1 MNRLSEHKILK
12 NLAIER
18 IQLNIFDILDST
30 NEECKRINQKKQV
43 HVIISEEQTQGKGRL
58 GKSWS
63 SPKSGNIYM
72 SIAFKGIYKNY
83 PLSLIA
89 GIICKESICTL
100 LDEDVIG
107 LKWPNDL
114 IFLNKKVGGIL
125 VEKEILGNEQLNIIG
140 IGLNLYHSKK
150 ESWWGDLSSKGLRS
164 KRNELINSILIQFMN
179 FIDNGMV
186 DWDLKWQEYCIHM
199 RSNIK
204 IKQNNIVIDSG
215 LFNGINKDG
224 SMSLLSDNNKSERNY
239 PYGEIS
245 IEGVY

>member
-12 NLAIER
+12 NLSVER

-72 SIAFKGIYKNY
+72 SIAFKGVYKNY

-114 IFLNKKVGGIL
+114 IFLKKKVGGIL
-125 VEKEILGNEQLNIIG
+125 VEKEIIGNEQLNIIG

-150 ESWWGDLSSKGLRS
+150 ESWWGDLSSRGLRS

-186 DWDLKWQEYCIHM
+186 DWDLKWQKYCIHM
-199 RSNIK
+199 KSNIK

-215 LFNGINKDG
+215 SFNGINKDG
-224 SMSLLSDNNKSERNY
+224 SMNLLSDNNKSERNY

>member
-12 NLAIER
+12 NLSVER

-72 SIAFKGIYKNY
+72 SIAFKGVYKNY

-100 LDEDVIG
+100 LDEDAIG

-125 VEKEILGNEQLNIIG
+125 VEKEIIGNEQLNIIG

-150 ESWWGDLSSKGLRS
+150 ESWWGDLSSRGLRS

>member
-18 IQLNIFDILDST
+18 VQLDVFDILDST

-72 SIAFKGIYKNY
+72 SIAFKGVYKNY

-114 IFLNKKVGGIL
+114 IFLKKKVGGIL
-125 VEKEILGNEQLNIIG
+125 VEKEIIGNEQLNIIG

-150 ESWWGDLSSKGLRS
+150 ESWWGDLSSRGLRS

>member
-1 MNRLSEHKILK
+1 LNRLSEHKILK
-12 NLAIER
+12 NLSVER

-72 SIAFKGIYKNY
+72 SIAFKGVYKNY

-114 IFLNKKVGGIL
+114 IFLNKKIGGIL
-125 VEKEILGNEQLNIIG
+125 VEKEIIGNEQLNIIG

-186 DWDLKWQEYCIHM
+186 DWDLKWQKYCIHM

>member
-1 MNRLSEHKILK
+1 LNRLSEHKILK
-12 NLAIER
+12 NLSVER

-72 SIAFKGIYKNY
+72 SIAFKGVYKNY

-114 IFLNKKVGGIL
+114 IFLKKKVGGIL
-125 VEKEILGNEQLNIIG
+125 VEKEIIGNEQLNIIG

-150 ESWWGDLSSKGLRS
+150 ESWWGDLSSRGLRS

>member
-1 MNRLSEHKILK
+1 M
-12 NLAIER
+12 
-18 IQLNIFDILDST
+18 
-30 NEECKRINQKKQV
+30 
-43 HVIISEEQTQGKGRL
+43 IISEEQTQGKGRL

-72 SIAFKGIYKNY
+72 SIAFKGVYKNY

-114 IFLNKKVGGIL
+114 IFLKKKVGGIL
-125 VEKEILGNEQLNIIG
+125 VEKEIIGNEQLNIIG

-150 ESWWGDLSSKGLRS
+150 ESWWGDLSSRGLRS

>member
-1 MNRLSEHKILK
+1 MNTLSEHKILK

-18 IQLNIFDILDST
+18 IQLDIFDILDST
-30 NEECKRINQKKQV
+30 NEECKRINQKKQL
-43 HVIISEEQTQGKGRL
+43 HVIISEEQTHGKGRL

-72 SIAFKGIYKNY
+72 SIAFKGLYKNY

-89 GIICKESICTL
+89 GIICRESICAE

-125 VEKEILGNEQLNIIG
+125 VEKEIMGNEQLNIIG
-140 IGLNLYHSKK
+140 IGLNLYLSEK
-150 ESWWGDLSSKGLRS
+150 ESWWGDLSSKDVKL
-164 KRNELINSILIQFMN
+164 KRNELINSILKGVFN
-179 FIDNGMV
+179 FIDDGMD
-186 DWDLKWQEYCIHM
+186 DWDLKWQKYCIHM
-199 RSNIK
+199 KANIK
-204 IKQNNIVIDSG
+204 IKQNNTVIDSG
-215 LFNGINKDG
+215 SFNGINKDG
-224 SMSLLSDNNKSERNY
+224 SMNLLSDNDKSLRNY

>member
-1 MNRLSEHKILK
+1 LNRLSEHKILK
-12 NLAIER
+12 NLSVER

-72 SIAFKGIYKNY
+72 SIAFKGVYKNY

-114 IFLNKKVGGIL
+114 IFLKKKVGGIL
-125 VEKEILGNEQLNIIG
+125 VEKEIIGNEQLNIVG

-150 ESWWGDLSSKGLRS
+150 ESWWGDLSSRGLRS

>member
-1 MNRLSEHKILK
+1 
-12 NLAIER
+12 
-18 IQLNIFDILDST
+18 
-30 NEECKRINQKKQV
+30 
-43 HVIISEEQTQGKGRL
+43 
-58 GKSWS
+58 
-63 SPKSGNIYM
+63 M
-72 SIAFKGIYKNY
+72 SIAFKGVYKNY

-100 LDEDVIG
+100 LDEDAIG

-125 VEKEILGNEQLNIIG
+125 VEKEIIGNEQLNIIG

-150 ESWWGDLSSKGLRS
+150 ESWWGDLSSRGLRS

>member
-12 NLAIER
+12 NLSVER

-72 SIAFKGIYKNY
+72 SIAFKGVYKNY

-114 IFLNKKVGGIL
+114 IFLKKKVGGIL
-125 VEKEILGNEQLNIIG
+125 VEKEIIGNEQLNIIG

>member
-1 MNRLSEHKILK
+1 MNTLSEHKILK

-18 IQLNIFDILDST
+18 IQLDIFDILDST
-30 NEECKRINQKKQV
+30 NEECKRINQKKQL
-43 HVIISEEQTQGKGRL
+43 HVIISEEQTHGKGRL

-72 SIAFKGIYKNY
+72 SIAFKGVYKNY

-89 GIICKESICTL
+89 GIICRESICTL
-100 LDEDVIG
+100 LDEDVVG

-114 IFLNKKVGGIL
+114 IFLRKKVGGIL
-125 VEKEILGNEQLNIIG
+125 VEKEIMGNEQLNIIG
-140 IGLNLYHSKK
+140 IGLNLHLSQK
-150 ESWWGDLSSKGLRS
+150 ESWWSDLSSKDIKLR
-164 KRNELINSILIQFMN
+164 RNELINSILIRFID

-186 DWDLKWQEYCIHM
+186 DWDLKWKKYCIHM
-199 RSNIK
+199 KSNIK

-215 LFNGINKDG
+215 SFIGINKDG
-224 SMSLLSDNNKSERNY
+224 SMNLLSDNNNGERSY

>member
-12 NLAIER
+12 NLSVER

-72 SIAFKGIYKNY
+72 SIAFKGVYKNY

-114 IFLNKKVGGIL
+114 IFLNKKIGGIL
-125 VEKEILGNEQLNIIG
+125 VEKEIIGNEQLNIIG

-150 ESWWGDLSSKGLRS
+150 ESWWGDLSSRGLRS

>member
-1 MNRLSEHKILK
+1 
-12 NLAIER
+12 
-18 IQLNIFDILDST
+18 
-30 NEECKRINQKKQV
+30 
-43 HVIISEEQTQGKGRL
+43 
-58 GKSWS
+58 
-63 SPKSGNIYM
+63 M
-72 SIAFKGIYKNY
+72 SIAFKGVYKNY

-114 IFLNKKVGGIL
+114 IFLKKKVGGIL
-125 VEKEILGNEQLNIIG
+125 VEKEIIGNEQLNIIG

-150 ESWWGDLSSKGLRS
+150 ESWWGDLSSRGLRS
-164 KRNELINSILIQFMN
+164 KRNELINSILIQFMD

>member
-1 MNRLSEHKILK
+1 MNTLSEHKILK
-12 NLAIER
+12 NLPIGR
-18 IQLNIFDILDST
+18 IQLDIFNVLDST
-30 NEECKRINQKKQV
+30 NEECKRINQIKQV
-43 HVIISEEQTQGKGRL
+43 HAIISEEQTHGKGRL

-72 SIAFKGIYKNY
+72 SIAFNGVYKNY
-83 PLSLIA
+83 PLSLLA
-89 GIICKESICTL
+89 GIICKESICAV

-114 IFLNKKVGGIL
+114 IFLKKKVGGIL
-125 VEKEILGNEQLNIIG
+125 VEKEIVGNEQLNIIG
-140 IGLNLYHSKK
+140 IGLNLYLSEK
-150 ESWWGDLSSKGLRS
+150 ESWWGDLSSKDIRS
-164 KRNELINSILIQFMN
+164 KRNELINSILIRLFD

-186 DWDLKWQEYCIHM
+186 DWDEKWQEYCIHM
-199 RSNIK
+199 NSNIK

-215 LFNGINKDG
+215 SFNGINKDG
-224 SMSLLSDNNKSERNY
+224 SMNLLSDNNKSERNY

>member
-1 MNRLSEHKILK
+1 LNRLSEHKILK
-12 NLAIER
+12 NLSVER

-30 NEECKRINQKKQV
+30 NEECKRINQKKQI

-72 SIAFKGIYKNY
+72 SIAFKGVYKNY

-114 IFLNKKVGGIL
+114 IFLKKKVGGIL
-125 VEKEILGNEQLNIIG
+125 VEKEIIGNEQLNIIG

-150 ESWWGDLSSKGLRS
+150 ESWWGDLSSRGLRS

>member
-12 NLAIER
+12 NLSVER

-72 SIAFKGIYKNY
+72 SIAFKGVYKNY

-114 IFLNKKVGGIL
+114 IFLKKKVGGIL
-125 VEKEILGNEQLNIIG
+125 VEKEIIGNEQLNIIG

-150 ESWWGDLSSKGLRS
+150 ESWWGDLSSRGLRS

>member
-12 NLAIER
+12 NLSVER

-72 SIAFKGIYKNY
+72 SIAFKGVYKNY

-114 IFLNKKVGGIL
+114 IFLKKKVGGIL
-125 VEKEILGNEQLNIIG
+125 VEKEIIGNEQLNIVG

-150 ESWWGDLSSKGLRS
+150 ESWWGDLSSRGLRS